1 MSMNANEEML
11 AGNAVPDASYPD
23 AAPDADFFEYRLC
36 WYWCWFMYR
45 NYVLVLY
52 IVDMIYFFPNEC

>member
-11 AGNAVPDASYPD
+11 AGNAVPDASNPD

-36 WYWCWFMYR
+36 
-45 NYVLVLY
+45 
-52 IVDMIYFFPNEC
+52 